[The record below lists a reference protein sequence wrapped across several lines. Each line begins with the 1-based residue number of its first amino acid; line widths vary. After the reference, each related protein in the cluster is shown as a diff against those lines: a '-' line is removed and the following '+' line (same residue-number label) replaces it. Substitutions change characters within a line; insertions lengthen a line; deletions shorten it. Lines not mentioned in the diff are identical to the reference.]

1 MSGARVALACLI
13 VLLGA
18 TSARAQTYRASQRPR
33 FGSLEAGVGAVWVG
47 GVDFGERRAVELRNP
62 TTGTDP
68 LLLFVTNSRL
78 DPVGGLQGRFGFY
91 LSPRLVV
98 EAGARYSKPVL
109 VTRVTDDFEEASDLV
124 ARETLS
130 HYVFDASVVF
140 HVAQLGG
147 GRFVPFVQG
156 GAGQVRDLHQRGELV
171 ETGTEYHG
179 GGGVKVWLG
188 GGSHKVGIRGDIAAS
203 SRKGFDLAGKRRT
216 VPTAGGSV
224 FFVF

>member
-13 VLLGA
+13 VVLGA
-18 TSARAQTYRASQRPR
+18 TSARAQTYRASQRPH

-124 ARETLS
+124 ARARSTYESLEPREEVLV
-130 HYVFDASVVF
+130 H
-140 HVAQLGG
+140 G
-147 GRFVPFVQG
+147 
-156 GAGQVRDLHQRGELV
+156 DLHHHNLLRQSLLHPPGD
-171 ETGTEYHG
+171 
-179 GGGVKVWLG
+179 LG
-188 GGSHKVGIRGDIAAS
+188 NDGRIR
-203 SRKGFDLAGKRRT
+203 
-216 VPTAGGSV
+216 P
-224 FFVF
+224 